1 MPSQALEGVRVLD
14 LSRVLAAPLAAQMLG
29 DLGADVIKVERPGVG
44 DEARDYGPP
53 FLKDRTGK
61 PTRDAA
67 FYLSANRN
75 KRSITVDL
83 ANPDGQEIIRAL
95 ARRSDILIENFK
107 TGALRKYGLDYESL
121 NEVNP
126 RLIYCSVTGFGQTGP
141 LAHKPG
147 YDGVFQAMSGLM
159 SATGHPDGAPGGGPL
174 KIGISMVDI
183 LTSHYATSAMLAA
196 LYHRDLHGG
205 SGQHIDMA
213 LLDCGLASLSH
224 YAMNYLVSGVLPP
237 RRGNGGFG
245 GVPSQSFRCADRDI
259 FLVAGN
265 DPQFNRFCD
274 AMERPDLAVDARFSS
289 TRARI
294 ENRDELLAILEDV
307 IRQRPAAE
315 WLARL
320 DAADVPA
327 SPVNN
332 LQDALAHPQVRHR
345 EMLQSV
351 EHPVAG
357 EVQLLRN
364 PIKLSETPIGDCSAP
379 PVVGQHT
386 TEILQSLGYDDAK
399 IAALR
404 RAHAV

>member
-1 MPSQALEGVRVLD
+1 MPSQALSGVRVLD

-29 DLGADVIKVERPGVG
+29 DLGAEVIKVERPGGG

-53 FLKDRTGK
+53 FLKDRDGE

-75 KRSITVDL
+75 KKSITVDL
-83 ANPDGQEIIRAL
+83 AHADGQQIIRDL
-95 ARRSDILIENFK
+95 AERSDILIENFK
-107 TGALRKYGLDYESL
+107 TGSLRKYGLDYASL
-121 NEVNP
+121 KKINP

-141 LAHKPG
+141 LAEKPG

-183 LTSHYATSAMLAA
+183 LTSHYAVSAILAA

-205 SGQHIDMA
+205 PGQYIDMA
-213 LLDCGLASLSH
+213 LLDCGIASLSH

-265 DPQFNRFCD
+265 DAQFVRYCGVL
-274 AMERPDLAVDARFSS
+274 ERPDIAADPRFST

-294 ENRDELLAILEDV
+294 ENRDALLAILDKEM
-307 IRQRPAAE
+307 RRRPAAE
-315 WLARL
+315 WLKRL

-327 SPVNN
+327 SLVND
-332 LQDALAHPQVRHR
+332 LADALDHPQVRHR

-357 EVQLLRN
+357 DLQLLRN
-364 PIKLSETPIGDCSAP
+364 PIKLSETPIGPCTAP

-386 TEILQSLGYDDAK
+386 DEILKSLGYDEAG
-399 IAALR
+399 ISALR
-404 RAHAV
+404 RARAV

>member
-1 MPSQALEGVRVLD
+1 
-14 LSRVLAAPLAAQMLG
+14 MLG
-29 DLGADVIKVERPGVG
+29 DLGAEVIKVERPGGG
-44 DEARDYGPP
+44 DEAREYGPP
-53 FLKDRTGK
+53 FLKDREGE

-75 KRSITVDL
+75 KKSITIDL
-83 ANPDGQEIIRAL
+83 AKPEGQEIVRAL
-95 ARRSDILIENFK
+95 ARKSDVVIENFK
-107 TGALRKYGLDYESL
+107 TGTLAKYGLDYASL
-121 NEVNP
+121 KAINP

-141 LAHKPG
+141 LAQKPG

-159 SATGHPDGAPGGGPL
+159 SATGHPDGVPGGGPL

-183 LTSHYATSAMLAA
+183 LTSHYATSAILAA
-196 LYHRDLHGG
+196 LYHRDQHGG
-205 SGQHIDMA
+205 GGQYIDMA

-265 DPQFNRFCD
+265 DKQFNRFCD
-274 AMERPDLAVDARFSS
+274 AIERPDLAKDARFSS

-294 ENRDELLAILEDV
+294 ENRDELLCILDAEMV
-307 IRQRPAAE
+307 KRPAAE
-315 WLARL
+315 WLERL

-332 LQDALAHPQVRHR
+332 LQDALAHPQVQHR
-345 EMLQSV
+345 DMLQTV
-351 EHPVAG
+351 DHPVAG
-357 EVQLLRN
+357 DLHLLRN
-364 PIKLSETPIGDCSAP
+364 PIKLSETPIGEASAP
-379 PVVGQHT
+379 PLVGQHT
-386 TEILQSLGYDDAK
+386 AEILQSLGFDEAK
-399 IAALR
+399 ISALR
-404 RAHAV
+404 RARAI

>member
-1 MPSQALEGVRVLD
+1 MPSLALSGIRVLD

-29 DLGADVIKVERPGVG
+29 DLGAEVIKVERPTVG

-53 FLKDRTGK
+53 FLKDRNGE

-75 KRSITVDL
+75 KKSITVDL
-83 ANPDGQEIIRAL
+83 ATPEGQEIIRAL
-95 ARRSDILIENFK
+95 AKRSDVVLENFK
-107 TGALRKYGLDYESL
+107 TGTLAKYGLDYESL
-121 NEVNP
+121 REVNP
-126 RLIYCSVTGFGQTGP
+126 RIIYCSVTGFGQTGP
-141 LAHKPG
+141 LAQKPG

-183 LTSHYATSAMLAA
+183 LTSHYATSAILSA
-196 LYHRDLHGG
+196 LYHRDVNKGA
-205 SGQHIDMA
+205 GQYIDMA
-213 LLDCGLASLSH
+213 LLDCGIASLSH

-265 DPQFNRFCD
+265 DAQFNRFSGAID
-274 AMERPDLAVDARFSS
+274 RADLCTDPRFST

-294 ENRDELLAILEDV
+294 ENRDELLCIIDKEMLRRTAG
-307 IRQRPAAE
+307 E
-315 WLARL
+315 WLERL

-332 LQDALAHPQVRHR
+332 LSDALAHPQVQHR
-345 EMLQSV
+345 DMLQTV
-351 EHPVAG
+351 NHPIAG
-357 EVQLLRN
+357 EMHLLRN
-364 PIKLSETPIGDCSAP
+364 PIRLSETPIGEASAP

-386 TEILQSLGYDDAK
+386 AEILQSLGYDEAA
-399 IAALR
+399 ITALR
-404 RAHAV
+404 HARAV

>member
-1 MPSQALEGVRVLD
+1 MPSQALSGVRVLD

-29 DLGADVIKVERPGVG
+29 DLGAEVIKVERPGTG

-53 FLKDRTGK
+53 FLKDQNGA

-75 KRSITVDL
+75 KKSITVDL
-83 ANPDGQEIIRAL
+83 ASADGQSIVRDL
-95 ARRSDILIENFK
+95 AARSDVVLENFK
-107 TGALRKYGLDYESL
+107 TGTLRKYGLDYESL
-121 NEVNP
+121 KRNNS

-141 LAHKPG
+141 LAEKPG

-159 SATGHPDGAPGGGPL
+159 SATGHPDGSPGGGPL

-183 LTSHYATSAMLAA
+183 LTSHYAVSAILAA
-196 LYHRDLHGG
+196 LYHRDMHNGP
-205 SGQHIDMA
+205 GQYIDMA

-245 GVPSQSFRCADRDI
+245 GVPSQSFHCADRDI

-265 DPQFNRFCD
+265 DAQFCRFCE
-274 AMERPDLAVDARFSS
+274 ALERPDIATDTRFST

-294 ENRDELLAILEDV
+294 ENRDALLALLDKELL
-307 IRQRPAAE
+307 RRPAAD
-315 WLARL
+315 WLERL
-320 DAADVPA
+320 DRAEVPA
-327 SPVNN
+327 SLVNN
-332 LQDALAHPQVRHR
+332 LADALEHPQVRHR
-345 EMLQSV
+345 QMLQTV
-351 EHPVAG
+351 EHPLAG
-357 EVQLLRN
+357 ELELLRN
-364 PIKLSETPIGDCSAP
+364 PINLSETPIGASTAP

-386 TEILQSLGYDDAK
+386 NEILASLGYDQTK
-399 IAALR
+399 ISALR
-404 RAHAV
+404 AARAI

>member
-1 MPSQALEGVRVLD
+1 VRVLD

-29 DLGADVIKVERPGVG
+29 DLGAEVIKVERPGTG

-53 FLKDRTGK
+53 FLKDRDGA

-75 KRSITVDL
+75 KKSITVDL
-83 ANPDGQEIIRAL
+83 ANREGQDIIRAL
-95 ARRSDILIENFK
+95 AQRADIVIENFK
-107 TGALRKYGLDYESL
+107 TGTLRKYGLDYESL
-121 NEVNP
+121 RALNP
-126 RLIYCSVTGFGQTGP
+126 RLIYCSITGFGQTGP
-141 LAHKPG
+141 LAEKPG

-159 SATGHPDGAPGGGPL
+159 SATGHPDETPGGGPL

-183 LTSHYATSAMLAA
+183 LTSHYAVSAMLAA
-196 LYHRDLHGG
+196 LYHRDLHDGP
-205 SGQHIDMA
+205 GQYIDLA
-213 LLDCGLASLSH
+213 LLDCGIASLSH

-265 DPQFNRFCD
+265 DAQFNRFC
-274 AMERPDLAVDARFSS
+274 AAIERSDLAKDVRFSS

-294 ENRDELLAILEDV
+294 ENRDALLAILDQEML
-307 IRQRPAAE
+307 RRPAAE
-315 WLARL
+315 WIERL
-320 DAADVPA
+320 DAAEVPA
-327 SPVNN
+327 SLVNT
-332 LQDALAHPQVRHR
+332 LADALEHPQVRHR

-351 EHPVAG
+351 EHPLAS
-357 EVQLLRN
+357 EIQLLRN
-364 PIKLSETPIGDCSAP
+364 PIRLSETPIGTCSAP

-386 TEILQSLGYDDAK
+386 AEILQSLGYDEAR
-399 IAALR
+399 IADLR
-404 RAHAV
+404 RARVV

>member
-1 MPSQALEGVRVLD
+1 MPSEALSGVRVLD
-14 LSRVLAAPLAAQMLG
+14 LSRILAAPLAAQMLG
-29 DLGADVIKVERPGVG
+29 DLGADVVKVERPGGG

-53 FLKDRTGK
+53 FLKDRSGE

-75 KRSITVDL
+75 KKSITVDL
-83 ANPDGQEIIRAL
+83 ASPEGQDIVREL
-95 ARRSDILIENFK
+95 ARRSDIVIENFK
-107 TGALRKYGLDYESL
+107 TGTLRRYGLDYASL
-121 NEVNP
+121 SEINP

-141 LAHKPG
+141 LAEKPG

-183 LTSHYATSAMLAA
+183 LTSHYAVSAILSA
-196 LYHRDLHGG
+196 LYHRDVHNGD
-205 SGQHIDMA
+205 GQYIDLA

-245 GVPSQSFRCADRDI
+245 GVPSQSFRCADHDI

-265 DPQFNRFCD
+265 DAQFNRFC
-274 AMERPDLAVDARFSS
+274 AAIERGDLATDARFST

-294 ENRDELLAILEDV
+294 ENREELLAILESEMA
-307 IRQRPAAE
+307 RRPAQD
-315 WLARL
+315 WLDRL

-327 SPVNN
+327 SLVND
-332 LQDALAHPQVRHR
+332 LPGALAHPQVQHR
-345 EMLQSV
+345 DMLQTV

-357 EVQLLRN
+357 PMKLLRN
-364 PIKLSETPIGDCSAP
+364 PIKMSETPIGACTP
-379 PVVGQHT
+379 PPIVGQHT
-386 TEILQSLGYDDAK
+386 TEILQSLGYDETK

-404 RAHAV
+404 RARAI